1 MRKEFIRG
9 VWILLPRRI
18 HPKSLV
24 INVIFLRAVGMH
36 AEPLSALSQGSH
48 TPDQSAAPPG
58 TPRSHPAVGR
68 ECAPV
73 DFPSYSAPPHNPDQ
87 SVGLPGTLQWPPVAG
102 QVSATGS
109 FPSYCA
115 LPHNLVRSVAPPGT
129 PRWRPEAARE

>member
-48 TPDQSAAPPG
+48 TPDQSAAPP
-58 TPRSHPAVGR
+58 
-68 ECAPV
+68 
-73 DFPSYSAPPHNPDQ
+73 D
-87 SVGLPGTLQWPPVAG
+87 
-102 QVSATGS
+102 
-109 FPSYCA
+109 
-115 LPHNLVRSVAPPGT
+115 T
-129 PRWRPEAARE
+129 PRWRPEAGPASRQTGLPGYSAPANCPDCVQAMRGKGSRYRDTYGFAARSVRQESGST